1 MAVYTK
7 ITSKH
12 ISQIN
17 KKFNFGKIVSFSGIK
32 KGVENTNYLLKT
44 KTNKYILTLFEKRV
58 EKKDIPFF
66 MNLMKQ
72 LNKSEIKCPRP
83 LNDNKGNYQFKIK
96 KKTASIVSFLEGKD
110 KRQLSYKN
118 CFDIGKYIAQMHVVT
133 KKLTLFRKNSLAIN
147 KLDNLF
153 KNINFKEIKLID
165 NLENFLYFNLKEIK
179 NKWPKKLPTGII
191 HGDLFMDNI
200 FFKKNKISGIIDFYF
215 SGNDFYVYELAI
227 CINALCFDKKNN
239 KFKINNKKIKNLI
252 NGYECIKDLS
262 NKEKN
267 SINILCKGAAI
278 RYLLTR
284 VYDYCNT
291 PKKALIKIK
300 DPREYFQKLLIHNNL
315 KTYRDYIN

>member
-17 KKFNFGKIVSFSGIK
+17 KKFNFGKIISFKGIK

-58 EKKDIPFF
+58 DQKDIPFF
-66 MNLMKQ
+66 MKLMKQ

-83 LNDNKGNYQFKIK
+83 LNDNMGNYQFKIK
-96 KKTASIVSFLEGKD
+96 KKTACIVSFLEGKD

-118 CFDIGKYIAQMHVVT
+118 CFDIGKYIAQMHVIT

-147 KLDNLF
+147 KLDTLF
-153 KNINFKEIKLID
+153 KNINFKKIKLID
-165 NLENFLYFNLKEIK
+165 NLESFLYFNLKEIK
-179 NKWPKKLPTGII
+179 KKWPKKLPTGII
-191 HGDLFMDNI
+191 HGDLFIDNI

-215 SGNDFYVYELAI
+215 SGNDFYIYELAI

-252 NGYECIKDLS
+252 SGYECIKNLS
-262 NKEKN
+262 NEEKN

-291 PKKALIKIK
+291 PKKALINIK

-315 KTYRDYIN
+315 KTYKDYIN